1 MTLEKIKDIE
11 MIIDA
16 CIEAHDHAVKTKNH
30 KMAAQAIEVI
40 NYELDKLDKN
50 EIVLKTEKIVHFN

>member
-50 EIVLKTEKIVHFN
+50 EIVIKTESLRN

>member
-16 CIEAHDHAVKTKNH
+16 CIEAHDYAVKTKNH
-30 KMAAQAIEVI
+30 VMAAQAIEVI
-40 NYELDKLDKN
+40 NYELDKIDKN
-50 EIVLKTEKIVHFN
+50 EIVLRTERIINFN